1 MIKWFK
7 RLSREGLE
15 KLLFFG
21 VLVLVFGVFI
31 LAFTLGEEDTPIE
44 EPNAPSEE
52 LPDESDKPNET
63 VVLEVFKI
71 PCDLENYTVMRKFYS
86 VESGTEEQ
94 EMSVIQFGSKYF
106 LSRGISLKDENNKE
120 FNVLATMSGTVKE
133 VTESP
138 IYGVSVI
145 IDHGDGFESEYIS
158 LKEANVSIGDNVE
171 QGQKIGTSGEN
182 EYDASAENHVHFK
195 ISKNGVYYNPL
206 NVLGKKKLELN

>member
-15 KLLFFG
+15 KVLFFG
-21 VLVLVFGVFI
+21 VLILVFGTFV
-31 LAFTLGEEDTPIE
+31 LAFTLGEEDTPVE
-44 EPNAPSEE
+44 EPDGPGEE
-52 LPDESDKPNET
+52 LPDDPDKPDEQ

-71 PCDLENYTVMRKFYS
+71 PCDLQSYVVMRKFYS
-86 VESGTEEQ
+86 LESDTEEQ

-106 LSRGISLKDENNKE
+106 LSRGISLKNENNEE

-133 VTESP
+133 VSDSP

-158 LKEANVSIGDNVE
+158 LKEVSVKVGDEVQ